1 MTMDRQAR
9 FLWMKDL
16 LEHLAACHDQWQTA
30 DPAVERY
37 LAEAVRRDLDE
48 MRRLCDSLV
57 GDISSCRSGQF
68 AAA

>member
-16 LEHLAACHDQWQTA
+16 LEHLSDCHDQWQAA
-30 DPAVERY
+30 DPASQRY
-37 LAEAVRRDLDE
+37 LADAVRRDLDE
-48 MRRLCDSLV
+48 LRRLCESL
-57 GDISSCRSGQF
+57 DCQRPQRCSEQF

>member
-16 LEHLAACHDQWQTA
+16 LEHISDCHEQWQAA
-30 DPAVERY
+30 DPAAERF
-37 LAEAVRRDLDE
+37 LADAVRRDLDE
-48 MRRLCDSLV
+48 LRRVCESL
-57 GDISSCRSGQF
+57 DGQRPHRLTERF